1 MELSGYYKVVVKI
14 EEENGEDKNGNAK
27 YKKVKEVYIV
37 KGCGSPK
44 AAAKRVEQE
53 MEYCTSEWAI
63 DSVKEE
69 KITDILNAASV
80 TEE

>member
-1 MELSGYYKVVVKI
+1 MELSGFYKVVVKL

-37 KGCGSPK
+37 KGCGSPE
-44 AAAKRVEQE
+44 AAVERVKSE
-53 MEYCTSEWAI
+53 MDGCMSEWAI

-69 KITDILNAASV
+69 KITDILSAYINA
-80 TEE
+80 

>member
-1 MELSGYYKVVVKI
+1 MELSGFYKVTVKI

-37 KGCGSPK
+37 KGCGSPE
-44 AAAKRVEQE
+44 AAVERVKSE

-63 DSVKEE
+63 ENVKEE
-69 KITDILNAASV
+69 KITEVLSAFIK
-80 TEE
+80 E